1 MRACHPANE
10 QDAAL
15 AERVGRLETLVERG
29 VPAAPGPAPEKE
41 KPKAPAPEKA
51 RPRAEKPAPA
61 PAGDAPPQYLQ
72 AVEALSKENPSLR
85 AALAGMKF
93 AGFDGAVVT
102 AEFPRKQMMFMKML
116 ERKQDKLNAAIA
128 EAFGTPVKLAMRL
141 EGDGAAAAAPTAAQA
156 RRVIEQS
163 YDVFGRENI
172 DLTD

>member
-1 MRACHPANE
+1 
-10 QDAAL
+10 
-15 AERVGRLETLVERG
+15 
-29 VPAAPGPAPEKE
+29 
-41 KPKAPAPEKA
+41 
-51 RPRAEKPAPA
+51 
-61 PAGDAPPQYLQ
+61 
-72 AVEALSKENPSLR
+72 
-85 AALAGMKF
+85 MKF